1 MPKRDKTGTP
11 KFSLQNQRVHLKYND
26 HLSDEVLEQHLFS
39 KLQHLGFMQRSW
51 CHEVGKE
58 LDPAKQY
65 PHTHVY
71 VHTQQM
77 IKTQSERFFDIVI
90 DNKINHPNIKV
101 VTSQTYADNILKY
114 HKKEEIYV
122 KQIPELV
129 QFDTCTIAETAPS
142 LKEAC
147 QSLRINPKSIQDV
160 QCLRSHMSRSPTQ
173 ARYTA
178 DQFTAPLLENVE
190 VAYIW
195 GPAGTGKT
203 NWALA
208 HFKCPLLV
216 RHIDGVKQFQKGIHD
231 GIIFDDCGFKH
242 WPREACIALTDWD
255 YDSDV
260 HARHYCAFIP
270 AHTPKIFTANHP
282 IEDNFPTIDD
292 ALLRRIK
299 HIVHVTKDL
308 RKESQPVR
316 TPIYMEL

>member
-1 MPKRDKTGTP
+1 MLTTFSNTTKRRNLCKTDSRTGAI
-11 KFSLQNQRVHLKYND
+11 RYMH
-26 HLSDEVLEQHLFS
+26 H
-39 KLQHLGFMQRSW
+39 
-51 CHEVGKE
+51 
-58 LDPAKQY
+58 
-65 PHTHVY
+65 
-71 VHTQQM
+71 
-77 IKTQSERFFDIVI
+77 
-90 DNKINHPNIKV
+90 
-101 VTSQTYADNILKY
+101 SQT
-114 HKKEEIYV
+114 
-122 KQIPELV
+122 
-129 QFDTCTIAETAPS
+129 TPS
-142 LKEAC
+142 LKAC

-216 RHIDGVKQFQKGIHD
+216 RHIDGVKQFKKVSTMASFLMTVDSNTGH
-231 GIIFDDCGFKH
+231 
-242 WPREACIALTDWD
+242 EACIALTDWD

-308 RKESQPVR
+308 RKRITTGSNTDLYGTLKSLPS
-316 TPIYMEL
+316 